1 MGVRGLTHKVGQPVA
16 RRSTQKE
23 KHIKPSSRRR
33 KKWGGG
39 GGGETWG
46 LTHKVGQPVGRR
58 STQKQKHT
66 KPSSWK
72 TKLGGGGGGGGGGG
86 DRDWHTKLDSL
97 WQEGPL
103 TNIKA
108 HWTKQQRNKTR
119 GGEKDTHT
127 KLDSLWQDQSA
138 KASCHKRTGWPW
150 KKFDFRHKNW
160 DWKWRQEE
168 SMPFLSLPN
177 SYKNVFVAWVQ
188 FCPPLSDPVTDEI
201 LGGCSCSYSSAWAAL
216 PLRSYWYQNWN
227 TTKLLNQ

>member
-1 MGVRGLTHKVGQPVA
+1 MG
-16 RRSTQKE
+16 
-23 KHIKPSSRRR
+23 
-33 KKWGGG
+33 GGG
-39 GGGETWG
+39 GGGETWR

-72 TKLGGGGGGGGGGG
+72 TKLGGGGGRRQRLTHKVGQPVARRSTHKHKSTLNQAAEKQNKGGGG
-86 DRDWHTKLDSL
+86 
-97 WQEGPL
+97 
-103 TNIKA
+103 
-108 HWTKQQRNKTR
+108 
-119 GGEKDTHT
+119 KDTHT